1 MPPGFESLLSLLW
14 VLLCVVVIVALAY
27 LFTRY
32 AAGRGGL
39 GMMGMAGGGQQFKVL
54 ARLALGREQAAVL
67 VQAGERYFLLGVT
80 QSAIS
85 TLAEFTPEEAEAWRK
100 TQAEQPAPPSF
111 REALQSVLHQKRGR

>member
-1 MPPGFESLLSLLW
+1 MVEQILSLLW
-14 VLLCVVVIVALAY
+14 VLACVILIVGMAY
-27 LFTRY
+27 WFTKY
-32 AAGRGGL
+32 VAGRGGL
-39 GMMGMAGGGQQFKVL
+39 STFGLGQGSESLRVL
-54 ARLALGREQAAVL
+54 ARLSLGRDQSLML